1 MLHSRTHIVL
11 EPWSQAE
18 EEQRKLWDDP
28 FPKPQPPHLSTQRE
42 DIQRC
47 ELSAQTCS
55 VQAKQPDSTL
65 CTVPSQCPAASSFSF
80 SKPPLS
86 VYSVPGTVLGI
97 AHIKRNKICPSE
109 STALWRRQ
117 TPGDKYPVLIKLYIK
132 QHRGKERR
140 FNVTKKISE
149 NFKKKMTVGAES

>member
-1 MLHSRTHIVL
+1 MTLFLS
-11 EPWSQAE
+11 
-18 EEQRKLWDDP
+18 
-28 FPKPQPPHLSTQRE
+28 PHLSTQRE
-42 DIQRC
+42 DIW
-47 ELSAQTCS
+47 EMWAQCTD
-55 VQAKQPDSTL
+55 VQLHKLNSLMDSTL

-117 TPGDKYPVLIKLYIK
+117 TLGDKYPVLIKLYIK
-132 QHRGKERR
+132 QHRGKGRR
-140 FNVTKKISE
+140 FNVTKNIRKLQKEGWWGQLKEEEQEPSRLTRT
-149 NFKKKMTVGAES
+149 F